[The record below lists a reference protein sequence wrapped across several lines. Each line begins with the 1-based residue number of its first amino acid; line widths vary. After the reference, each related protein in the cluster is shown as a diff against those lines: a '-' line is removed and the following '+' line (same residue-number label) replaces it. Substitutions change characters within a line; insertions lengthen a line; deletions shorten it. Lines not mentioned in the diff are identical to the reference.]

1 MNGRKIEVDYV
12 DDATSPGTNTTGA
25 QDLVQNKHVF
35 MLYNNSALGSYTYQW
50 EVENGIPTLGAGYD
64 GTYYGQPGNENI
76 VSAFGNQAP
85 VNGASYTI
93 TPAIAK
99 ALGAKKMA
107 SLGYGISPSSSEAAA
122 SNSKYA
128 VPAVGMK
135 AVYTNTAIDFGST
148 DVGPVVLG
156 IKNSGAD
163 SAFYAMNGNTNLAI
177 AQGLKQSGVNMKAEL
192 MATGYGQQLLDEPS
206 SSQIGPEV
214 IFTQSWAPVE
224 AKTKATKQFQADL
237 KKYANSTG
245 VPDFGIYTGYT
256 GCDLI
261 IQGLKQQGKNLDQ
274 STFSADLRKLGQV
287 NPAGLWCQDIDIS
300 AASYGK
306 SRPRSVATQCS
317 SRTASSSSS
326 SPRAAARRTGP
337 ASWSASRSR
346 RPPPPRPRR
355 NRTRDDTRVWDRLRR
370 QAIPDFGCL
379 MVRRTL
385 WPRFA
390 APRPT
395 TCPRCSPRDPP
406 TYGCSSCRCRRV
418 SPTGATRST
427 SSGTRSTIAR
437 SSTDSP
443 VFGTHCGWS
452 RRRPAAPPVP
462 SAMCATTPSTMS

>member
-1 MNGRKIEVDYV
+1 MRNFGMRTLTTGVVAGLVSVFALSGVSGAATAGADQGVTADSVKIGFIYSKTGPASATSGDSDVGCKARVGRENAKGGVNGRKIDVEYV
-12 DDATSPGTNTTGA
+12 DDATSGGMNTTGA

-35 MLYNNSALGSYTYQW
+35 MLYNNSALGSSTYQW
-50 EVENGIPTLGAGYD
+50 EVENGIPTIGAGYD
-64 GTYYGQPGNENI
+64 GTFYGQPGNENI

-85 VNGASYTI
+85 VTGASYTI

-99 ALGAKKMA
+99 AQGATKMA
-107 SLGYGISPSSSEAAA
+107 SLGYGISDSSSSAAS

-148 DVGPVVLG
+148 DVSPVVLG

-214 IFTQSWAPVE
+214 IFTQTWAPVE

-237 KKYANSTG
+237 KKYADSTG

-306 SRPRSVATQCS
+306 QPPTICSYAMQLKNGKFVILKPKGGSTPYWTGKLVGKSVTEAAT
-317 SRTASSSSS
+317 T
-326 SPRAAARRTGP
+326 T
-337 ASWSASRSR
+337 
-346 RPPPPRPRR
+346 
-355 NRTRDDTRVWDRLRR
+355 T
-370 QAIPDFGCL
+370 
-379 MVRRTL
+379 
-385 WPRFA
+385 A
-390 APRPT
+390 AP
-395 TCPRCSPRDPP
+395 
-406 TYGCSSCRCRRV
+406 
-418 SPTGATRST
+418 
-427 SSGTRSTIAR
+427 
-437 SSTDSP
+437 
-443 VFGTHCGWS
+443 
-452 RRRPAAPPVP
+452 
-462 SAMCATTPSTMS
+462 